1 MIKSLNKAYQT
12 DSMYYWCNA
21 EGEVNY
27 PGSGFSTGDSERL
40 PAAVKELYE
49 HYQSSPG
56 CDANLYT
63 VTYSGEDGM
72 LLTTMFNS
80 NWMDVPAVKDAKQKA
95 RKALRSIATE
105 LTRQCKPWGTVL
117 FGEDTDPEGDEIA
130 LFVPAQECASHFEEA
145 VKSSSMPAPSLS
157 ESGTRLRNAAI
168 LCSLIARMCATRRAT
183 SPSSCPR
190 MLTRWMNP
198 RRATGRTAV
207 VPCSSWTYTQ
217 PQGRGRPEDCR
228 GISQCGYGSLQ
239 DSPLRRGNDRGDGP
253 CIKSRT

>member
-49 HYQSSPG
+49 HYQFSPG

-145 VKSSSMPAPSLS
+145 VKLFDASAFFERVRDKVAPLS
-157 ESGTRLRNAAI
+157 
-168 LCSLIARMCATRRAT
+168 C
-183 SPSSCPR
+183 
-190 MLTRWMNP
+190 
-198 RRATGRTAV
+198 
-207 VPCSSWTYTQ
+207 VP
-217 PQGRGRPEDCR
+217 
-228 GISQCGYGSLQ
+228 
-239 DSPLRRGNDRGDGP
+239 
-253 CIKSRT
+253 

>member
-49 HYQSSPG
+49 HYQFSPG

-95 RKALRSIATE
+95 RKAAPQHCNGTDQ
-105 LTRQCKPWGTVL
+105 TVQAVGTVL

-130 LFVPAQECASHFEEA
+130 LVCPCGGVCE
-145 VKSSSMPAPSLS
+145 SL
-157 ESGTRLRNAAI
+157 
-168 LCSLIARMCATRRAT
+168 
-183 SPSSCPR
+183 
-190 MLTRWMNP
+190 
-198 RRATGRTAV
+198 
-207 VPCSSWTYTQ
+207 
-217 PQGRGRPEDCR
+217 
-228 GISQCGYGSLQ
+228 
-239 DSPLRRGNDRGDGP
+239 
-253 CIKSRT
+253 

>member
-49 HYQSSPG
+49 HYQFSPG

-80 NWMDVPAVKDAKQKA
+80 NWMDVPAVKDTKQKA

-130 LFVPAQECASHFEEA
+130 LFVPAEECASHFEEA
-145 VKSSSMPAPSLS
+145 VKLFDASAFFERVRDKVAECRYLVFLNSSYVRDAQGYFPQQLS
-157 ESGTRLRNAAI
+157 EDADPMDESQEGNWADCGGPMLVMDVYAASKAEVAQKIAEAYPNVDMAVFKILR
-168 LCSLIARMCATRRAT
+168 CDGEMTEV
-183 SPSSCPR
+183 
-190 MLTRWMNP
+190 
-198 RRATGRTAV
+198 TALV
-207 VPCSSWTYTQ
+207 
-217 PQGRGRPEDCR
+217 
-228 GISQCGYGSLQ
+228 
-239 DSPLRRGNDRGDGP
+239 
-253 CIKSRT
+253 

>member
-49 HYQSSPG
+49 HYQFSPG

-130 LFVPAQECASHFEEA
+130 LFVPAEECASHFEEA
-145 VKSSSMPAPSLS
+145 GWICLAMPD
-157 ESGTRLRNAAI
+157 
-168 LCSLIARMCATRRAT
+168 
-183 SPSSCPR
+183 
-190 MLTRWMNP
+190 
-198 RRATGRTAV
+198 RTAV
-207 VPCSSWTYTQ
+207 EMSRFCASPRRQWLHFM
-217 PQGRGRPEDCR
+217 
-228 GISQCGYGSLQ
+228 LQ
-239 DSPLRRGNDRGDGP
+239 RRVTSMAR
-253 CIKSRT
+253 

>member
-49 HYQSSPG
+49 RYQFSPG

-72 LLTTMFNS
+72 LLMTMFNS

-95 RKALRSIATE
+95 REALRSIATE

-130 LFVPAQECASHFEEA
+130 LFIPVEECASHFEEA
-145 VKSSSMPAPSLS
+145 LKLFDASAFFERVRDEVAKCRYLVFLNSSYVRDAQGYFPQQLS
-157 ESGTRLRNAAI
+157 EDAEPMDESQEGNWADCGGPMLVMDVYAASNAEVAQKIAGAYPNVDMAVFEVLRCDGEMTEVTAI
-168 LCSLIARMCATRRAT
+168 A
-183 SPSSCPR
+183 
-190 MLTRWMNP
+190 
-198 RRATGRTAV
+198 
-207 VPCSSWTYTQ
+207 
-217 PQGRGRPEDCR
+217 
-228 GISQCGYGSLQ
+228 
-239 DSPLRRGNDRGDGP
+239 
-253 CIKSRT
+253 